1 MPNSIFAS
9 FSSGVAMHE
18 TFAVCDAWRT
28 VDPVS
33 TPEAVVAFWRNA
45 GPTQWFVKSDA
56 FDTLF
61 RTRFLVTHMAAA
73 RCELDSWAH
82 TAEGALALLIVLDQ
96 LPRNAFRG
104 TAHMYATDPL
114 AQAYALAMMATGLDQ
129 KIEIG
134 LRGFCYLPL
143 EHAEDPLLQQ
153 RCVTLM
159 TPLGGQ
165 SLEYALHHADIIARF
180 GRFPHRNRL
189 LGRASTQAEQDYLA
203 TGGFKG

>member
-1 MPNSIFAS
+1 MPDSTSSS
-9 FSSGVAMHE
+9 FPSGAAMQDS
-18 TFAVCDAWRT
+18 FAVCDAWRT

-33 TPEAVVAFWRNA
+33 TPEAVVAFWRDA
-45 GPTQWFVKSDA
+45 GPAQWFVKSDA
-56 FDTLF
+56 FDAVF
-61 RTRFLVTHMAAA
+61 RTRFLATHMAAA
-73 RCELDSWAH
+73 RREFDGWAH

-114 AQAYALAMMATGLDQ
+114 AQAYALAMIAAGLDQ
-129 KIEIG
+129 EVELG

-143 EHAEDPLLQQ
+143 EHAEDPWLQQ
-153 RCVTLM
+153 RCVTAM

-165 SLEYALHHADIIARF
+165 SLEYAQHHADIIARF

-189 LGRASTQAEQDYLA
+189 LGRVSTQAELDYLA
-203 TGGFKG
+203 AGGFKG